1 MQRALGDVDREVRL
15 AAARGL
21 GAARYTPARAK
32 LEEIVNSK
40 ALREADLTEQMVF
53 FEAFG
58 GVASAESVDMLDRLL
73 NGRRM
78 FGKESQEIRACAAM
92 ALGKVGTP
100 AARASL
106 QKAAQ
111 ETNPMVRNAVT
122 KALRQESGL

>member
-1 MQRALGDVDREVRL
+1 
-15 AAARGL
+15 
-21 GAARYTPARAK
+21 
-32 LEEIVNSK
+32 
-40 ALREADLTEQMVF
+40 
-53 FEAFG
+53 
-58 GVASAESVDMLDRLL
+58 MLDRLL